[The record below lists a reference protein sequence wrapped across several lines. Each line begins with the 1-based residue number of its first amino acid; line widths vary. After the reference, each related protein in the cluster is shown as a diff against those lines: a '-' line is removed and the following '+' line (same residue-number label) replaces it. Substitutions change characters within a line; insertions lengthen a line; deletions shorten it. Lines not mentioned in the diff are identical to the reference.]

1 MSPNETQGNQRH
13 AYGMHGAENRDNP
26 TTSTPQANVIS
37 MPTLRFG
44 RDEHVSL
51 LKRSARRPVR
61 LRDMARS
68 PKDDAKERNGN
79 IPIKSTH
86 AELFFFSM
94 TRTPTQSIC

>member
-37 MPTLRFG
+37 IPSLRFG

-68 PKDDAKERNGN
+68 PKERNGN
-79 IPIKSTH
+79 IPIKSTN
-86 AELFFFSM
+86 AELFFSL
-94 TRTPTQSIC
+94 